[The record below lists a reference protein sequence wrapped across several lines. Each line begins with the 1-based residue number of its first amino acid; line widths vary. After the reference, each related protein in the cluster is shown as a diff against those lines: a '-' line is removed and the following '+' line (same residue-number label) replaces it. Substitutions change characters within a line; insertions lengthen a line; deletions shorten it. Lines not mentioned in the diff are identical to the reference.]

1 MRKSTVFR
9 TVHTDDAGIGQKAQM
24 HLDNLT
30 AKPPRL
36 ALRHF
41 QTGDPRI
48 GVDLKPA

>member
-9 TVHTDDAGIGQKAQM
+9 TVHTDDTRIGQKAQM

-30 AKPPRL
+30 AKLQRF

-48 GVDLKPA
+48 DVDLKPA